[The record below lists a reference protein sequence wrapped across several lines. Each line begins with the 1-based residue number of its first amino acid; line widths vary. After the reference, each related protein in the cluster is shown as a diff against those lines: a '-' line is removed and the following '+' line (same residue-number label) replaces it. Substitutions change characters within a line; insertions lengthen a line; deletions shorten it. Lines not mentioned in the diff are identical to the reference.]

1 MNFDGI
7 FNLIDIV
14 ILGFGFYALYSAY
27 VLKKEGKIV
36 ETFLVFKDTD
46 VRTCKDLQ
54 GYANYMSP
62 KLGLLGGFM
71 VAYGGVS
78 VLNTY
83 VVPIETLF
91 WVMFVGF
98 LVVLIWYSF
107 AVKKAMKIYF

>member
-27 VLKKEGKIV
+27 VLKKEGKII

-54 GYANYMSP
+54 
-62 KLGLLGGFM
+62 
-71 VAYGGVS
+71 
-78 VLNTY
+78 
-83 VVPIETLF
+83 
-91 WVMFVGF
+91 
-98 LVVLIWYSF
+98 
-107 AVKKAMKIYF
+107 